1 MRVAMTGSDGNLSP
15 IGTTVETVTLESD
28 EGGTGDEVKAR
39 KQESSTSTRREEQ
52 GREETIFAVGSSK
65 VSI

>member
-15 IGTTVETVTLESD
+15 TGTTVETVTLESD
-28 EGGTGDEVKAR
+28 EGGGDEVKAR

-52 GREETIFAVGSSK
+52 EREETIFAVGSSK
-65 VSI
+65 VST